1 MCEVCSLTQTKHRLT
16 CLMGCCLDVFRV
28 HGLVFHDPLC
38 NRMCTLSGRLP
49 SLVTQLHAYGSAIML
64 SDWSL
69 LSQ

>member
-1 MCEVCSLTQTKHRLT
+1 
-16 CLMGCCLDVFRV
+16 MGCCLDVVFV
-28 HGLVFHDPLC
+28 HGVVFHDPLC

-49 SLVTQLHAYGSAIML
+49 SLVTQLYAYGSAIML